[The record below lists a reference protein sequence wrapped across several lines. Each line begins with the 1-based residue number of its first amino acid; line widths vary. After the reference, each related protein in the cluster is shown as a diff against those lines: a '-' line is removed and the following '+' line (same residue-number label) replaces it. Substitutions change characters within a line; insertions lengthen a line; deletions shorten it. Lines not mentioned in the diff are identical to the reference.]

1 MNLHLDKRNITIR
14 ELCTDV
20 SNFFEVTPIHIF
32 TNSLLEKK
40 LDTHKKE
47 EGRNIVLLVSNGIDQ
62 THTNEQS
69 SYVNNSIRI
78 LNHYNLNDSQ
88 VVKLG
93 HDRSQ
98 LIYNDVVNFIN
109 RKTNQE
115 LPPHSQ
121 ATLLSHTAHHSD
133 QAILEQIQ
141 NVIRNKKEPQFV
153 TAFLSSTFLTQAGT
167 LNQNALPIS
176 NLIENL
182 NGTGTLYLLTSTH
195 ELAQKTKETDSN
207 TFKTHIQPI
216 VPLLVAAELLRHSK
230 SQETAVREPI
240 NWRRNHKDKI
250 DFSCL
255 ARIYPGHHR

>member
-1 MNLHLDKRNITIR
+1 MDLHQDKRNITIR
-14 ELCTDV
+14 ELCTDI

-32 TNSLLEKK
+32 TNSLLEKR
-40 LDTHKKE
+40 LDTHKKTA
-47 EGRNIVLLVSNGIDQ
+47 GRNIVLLVSNGVEEAQ
-62 THTNEQS
+62 TNITPS
-69 SYVNNSIRI
+69 RVNNSIRI
-78 LNHYNLNDSQ
+78 LNHYNLNDSH

-121 ATLLSHTAHHSD
+121 ATLLSHTNYPSD

-153 TAFLSSTFLTQAGT
+153 TAFLSSTFLTQTGT

-182 NGTGTLYLLTSTH
+182 NGSGTLYLLTSTH
-195 ELAQKTKETDSN
+195 ELAQKTKEASSN

-230 SQETAVREPI
+230 NHKISVQEPI
-240 NWRRNHKDKI
+240 DWRRNHKDKI

-255 ARIYPGHHR
+255 ARIYHGHNR